1 VVAIV
6 NVEQSSGAA
15 SDRQRRLQE
24 LNERTR
30 ALATHMRALRD
41 PSEWSEIELTMP
53 QIRALDVLSGAP
65 MRMSEIA
72 AALST
77 SMQATTSLIDRLVD
91 RGLVERAHDPADR
104 RVVLCRLTPAGVGEM
119 ERIYRIGQA
128 RFEVLL
134 DLLTDEQ
141 LEIVIEAFDILNV
154 AAIQRKQL
162 DGAPSAHQADASIER
177 VNTVS

>member
-1 VVAIV
+1 MTIV
-6 NVEQSSGAA
+6 NVEQESEAA
-15 SDRQRRLQE
+15 CVRQRRLQE

-53 QIRALDVLSGAP
+53 QIRALDVLIAAP
-65 MRMSEIA
+65 MRMSELA

-104 RVVLCRLTPAGVGEM
+104 RVVLCQLTPTGVSEM

-134 DLLTDEQ
+134 DLLSDEQ
-141 LEIVIEAFDILNV
+141 LETVIEAFDILNA
-154 AAIQRKQL
+154 AAIQRQEL
-162 DGAPSAHQADASIER
+162 DGTPSQQRADATTER